1 MRLLAC
7 CALLSLPAALLSH
20 PDGVRHELGRVRITK
35 RPHHRARATENH
47 KKRAAIPFLRRVAE
61 MRRSDGAAAA
71 RADAGDRPAAAAP
84 PPPAA
89 ASPHSSSTSARR
101 DARAAAAFAAARTGA
116 GEGARPAEPPPPTR
130 ADANNATRGGAAAS
144 ATGAAAAAAV
154 RRGRRR
160 QAGRRLTETS
170 DDGGETGQQVGQVEV
185 DSACEGAIYYG
196 DIELGSP
203 PQRMQVRRAVLR
215 FPSPCGGVDGRR
227 RPREGRTT
235 TTGATRQR
243 AG

>member
-101 DARAAAAFAAARTGA
+101 DARAAAVAAARTGA